1 MRKFVF
7 ASVVV
12 ACFMMLILQGCNPAQ
27 YKQVPYLQNSDSVDL
42 SMAKGLYDARIM
54 PKDLL
59 SIYVSTPENTSVSAM
74 FNLSS
79 RVTRNQYGETGTSS
93 TQETPQ
99 RYLVSNDGKINF
111 PIIGEIYVKGM
122 TIPELQDYI
131 AGRLT
136 GTYLKVRPVVTVEM
150 ANFRVSVLGEVARPG
165 VFSVD
170 KGKIN
175 IYEALALAGDMTIY
189 GVRDKVQVV
198 REDAA
203 GNKSIHV
210 LDLTKADVI
219 NSPCYQLQQ
228 NDIVYVTPNKAKA
241 KNSGFGQET
250 TLWMSSISIL
260 ISVASLMYQILK

>member
-1 MRKFVF
+1 MRKLV
-7 ASVVV
+7 ALVAVVI
-12 ACFMMLILQGCNPAQ
+12 AFMTLAIQGCSS
-27 YKQVPYLQNSDSVDL
+27 YKQVPYLQNSDSIDL
-42 SMAKGLYDARIM
+42 SIALGLYDARIM

-59 SIYVSTPENTSVSAM
+59 AIYVSTPKNNEVSSM

-79 RVTRNQYGETGTSS
+79 YLNRNSYGETGISS
-93 TQETPQ
+93 SQSTPQ

-111 PIIGEIYVKGM
+111 PLLGELYVKGM

-136 GTYLKVRPVVTVEM
+136 GTYLQDRPVVTVEM

-165 VFSVD
+165 VFSVE

-189 GVRDKVQVV
+189 GVRDMVKVI

-203 GNKSIHV
+203 GRKYIHS

-219 NSPCYQLQQ
+219 NSPYYQLQQ

-241 KNSGFGQET
+241 KNAGIGQET
-250 TLWMSSISIL
+250 SLWLSSVGIL
-260 ISVASLMYQILK
+260 ISVASLLYQILK

>member
-1 MRKFVF
+1 MKKLV
-7 ASVVV
+7 ASFSLVLTI
-12 ACFMMLILQGCNPAQ
+12 MMFSLQGCTS
-27 YKQVPYLQNSDSVDL
+27 YKQVPYLQNSDSIDL
-42 SMAKGLYDARIM
+42 SIALGLYDAKIM

-59 SIYVSTPENTSVSAM
+59 AIYVSTPENNEVSAM

-79 RVTRNQYGETGTSS
+79 QPNKSSYGETS
-93 TQETPQ
+93 TTTTQVTPQ

-111 PIIGEIYVKGM
+111 PLLGELYVKGM

-136 GTYLKVRPVVTVEM
+136 GTYLTKKPVVTVEM
-150 ANFRVSVLGEVARPG
+150 ANYRVTVLGEVSKAG
-165 VFSVD
+165 VYAVD

-175 IYEALALAGDMTIY
+175 VFEALALAGDMTIW
-189 GVRDKVQVV
+189 GVREKVQII
-198 REDAA
+198 REDASGRKA
-203 GNKSIHV
+203 IHF

-219 NSPCYQLQQ
+219 NSPYYQLQQ

-241 KNSGFGQET
+241 KNSGIGQET
-250 TLWMSSISIL
+250 SLWFSSVSIL